1 MRLAAIYIEDHDYL
15 FEKSQTIN
23 FGGQYFY
30 EFKNQDNNIIVT
42 KTLNENF
49 IPNFFNLTNSG
60 SKATNLNAI
69 VGQNGAGKST
79 LLDLIR
85 SEFIEQKYAL
95 PQCNSLFLIEFES
108 EKDPIVLRNDFNKTF
123 INTIDKKATLKELK
137 SKLPFKPQTI
147 YYSPHYDYK
156 YNPNFDDVDNHDIS
170 FDKIVE
176 KDLEEI
182 RDKDTNENGWPY
194 SASQEL
200 IFKNS
205 LRQLTFLSSD
215 LVNSQKIF
223 KDIFQL
229 QEHYEP
235 ILHFRGYNEKEKEWN
250 TPYQF
255 REILKLIAEKA
266 EKESLDWHLI
276 CEYENDKVLNQVEIN
291 KYLLKRNVIKCVLS
305 LLYRQ
310 MERKNS
316 FLQEGFFPYEDL
328 KVELEKADSFQT
340 LILFAQYSS
349 INLKST
355 KSEKIF
361 SDGIFEKF
369 LTSIYVAI
377 EKTTDEDFV
386 SKSTLK
392 PTTEEAIEILSFQRQ
407 FLNELNSYYVKFYS
421 NKDELTIG
429 ENEKIEEFINYMP
442 FSRRMS
448 SGENALLNFYSRIY
462 DFLNTNLKEIKY
474 RKLTNHYILLLDE
487 ADLTFHLSWK
497 KKYVKALLKTL
508 PYFFNELE
516 NKPSF
521 EIIITTHDPITL
533 SDLPNANV
541 IYIERQDYSSPSNIL
556 AFNSKN
562 RPSKTFGA
570 NISDLI
576 ADSFFIENSLIGDFA
591 FDKIQET
598 IVWLNTED
606 NHQNEDNYKKIIKTI
621 DEPIIQRKLA
631 EMYDEKTNKNF
642 QLEVINDQIDKLLKL
657 KKLIQQ

>member
-1 MRLAAIYIEDHDYL
+1 MRLAAIYIEEHEYL
-15 FEKSQTIN
+15 FEEPQTIN

-30 EFKNQDNNIIVT
+30 EFENQGSDIIVT

-49 IPNFFNLTNSG
+49 IPDFFNLTNLA
-60 SKATNLNAI
+60 SKVTNLNAI

-85 SEFIEQKYAL
+85 SEFIGHEYAL
-95 PQCNSLFLIEFES
+95 PQSNSLFLIEIEGA
-108 EKDPIVLRNDFNKTF
+108 EDPIILRNDFDKIFIKTT
-123 INTIDKKATLKELK
+123 NKKASLKELK
-137 SKLPFKPQTI
+137 SKLPSKPQTI

-156 YNPNFDDVDNHDIS
+156 YNPNFDDIDNHDIS

-176 KDLEEI
+176 KDLEEM

-205 LRQLTFLSSD
+205 LRQITFLSSD
-215 LVNSQKIF
+215 LVKTQNIF
-223 KDIFQL
+223 KDLFQL

-235 ILHFRGYNEKEKEWN
+235 ILHFRGYNAKEKEWN
-250 TPYQF
+250 TPYQL
-255 REILKLIAEKA
+255 RAILKSIADKA
-266 EKESLDWHLI
+266 EKESSDWHLI
-276 CEYENDKVLNQVEIN
+276 RKFENDKVLNQVEIN
-291 KYLLKRNVIKCVLS
+291 QYLLKRNVIKCILS

-316 FLQEGFFPYEDL
+316 FLQEGFFPYEEL
-328 KVELEKADSFQT
+328 KAELELADAYQT
-340 LILFAQYSS
+340 LILFAKHSS
-349 INLKST
+349 ITLKST
-355 KSEKIF
+355 KSEKLF
-361 SDGIFEKF
+361 SDGIFEEF
-369 LTSIYVAI
+369 LAKIYSAI
-377 EKTTDEDFV
+377 EKTTDEDSV
-386 SKSTLK
+386 SNGTLK
-392 PTTEEAIEILSFQRQ
+392 ASTEDAIEILRFQRQ
-407 FLNELNSYYVKFYS
+407 FLNELNTYYVKFYS
-421 NKDELTIG
+421 NKDELTV
-429 ENEKIEEFINYMP
+429 EEREKIEEFINYMP

-474 RKLTNHYILLLDE
+474 RKLKNHYILLLDE

-508 PYFFNELE
+508 PFFFNELE
-516 NKPSF
+516 NNPSL
-521 EIIITTHDPITL
+521 EIIFTTHDPITL
-533 SDLPNANV
+533 SDLPNSNV
-541 IYIERQDYSSPSNIL
+541 IYIERQDYNSPSNIL

-598 IVWLNTED
+598 IVWLNNKD
-606 NHQNEDNYKKIIKTI
+606 NNQNENYYKKLIKTI

-631 EMYDEKTNKNF
+631 EMYDEKTNENF
-642 QLEVINDQIDKLLKL
+642 QLEVINEQIKKLEEL
-657 KKLIQQ
+657 KKRIQE